1 MLNLRLKYLDWD
13 SQQLGI
19 GCGLIDATEFKNLPE
34 PDSLIDWIREI
45 TEGKK
50 DIKFITIKLPCHWT
64 GTVNALVKNRALL
77 IDAELTFVYAKGTK
91 KNSNDIPNNC
101 RLEFCKE
108 VDSRAFLPLAEEM
121 RFSRFFLDSNISD
134 DKAIHLWERSIK
146 NHCEGFADRLL
157 VAYFDDEPS
166 GIVTLKFEDSEQLF
180 LHIVG
185 VLKRYQGKKIGKLML
200 NRITQRYGKKY
211 SIYVETQSINIQAQK
226 VYQKSGFRY
235 HTLKYVL
242 HFWRS

>member
-19 GCGLIDATEFKNLPE
+19 RCGLIDATEFENLPE

-45 TEGKK
+45 TGGKK

-64 GTVNALVKNRALL
+64 RTVNALVQNRALL
-77 IDAELTFVYAKGTK
+77 IDPELIFIYPKGIK
-91 KNSNDIPNNC
+91 KDSNDIPKNY

-121 RFSRFFLDSNISD
+121 RLSRFFLDSKISNN
-134 DKAIHLWERSIK
+134 KAIHLWKRSIK
-146 NHCEGFADRLL
+146 NHCEGFADQLL
-157 VAYFDDEPS
+157 VAYFDDEPC
-166 GIVTLKFEDSEQLF
+166 GIVTLNFKDSKRLF

-185 VLKRYQGKKIGKLML
+185 VLRRYQGKKIGKLML
-200 NRITQRYGKKY
+200 NKIIDRYSEDY
-211 SIYVETQSINIQAQK
+211 SIYVETQSINIVAQA
-226 VYQKSGFRY
+226 VYQKVGFRY
-235 HTLKYVL
+235 HTMKYVL
-242 HFWRS
+242 HYWHY

>member
-1 MLNLRLKYLDWD
+1 MVNLRLKYLDWD

-50 DIKFITIKLPCHWT
+50 DIKFITIKLPCTWT
-64 GTVNALVKNRALL
+64 GTVNALVQNRALL

-91 KNSNDIPNNC
+91 KNSNDILYNC

-108 VDSRAFLPLAEEM
+108 ADSRAFLPLAEEM

-146 NHCEGFADRLL
+146 NHCEGFADQLL
-157 VAYFDDEPS
+157 VAYFDNEPS
-166 GIVTLKFEDSEQLF
+166 GIVTLKFKDSEQLF

-200 NRITQRYGKKY
+200 NKIAQRYGEDY
-211 SIYVETQSINIQAQK
+211 SIYVETQSINMRAQK
-226 VYQKSGFRY
+226 AYQKSGFRY